1 VPENLDVD
9 RSCAHRGAAS
19 RRWLLAVSLAV
30 GVLVAALAVIES
42 VWDLATARVYE
53 HTASPPRPSGAA
65 SP

>member
-1 VPENLDVD
+1 MPENLDVD

-19 RRWLLAVSLAV
+19 RRRLLAVSLAV

-42 VWDLATARVYE
+42 VWDLATARLYE
-53 HTASPPRPSGAA
+53 RTASPPRPSGAA

>member
-1 VPENLDVD
+1 MRENLDVD
-9 RSCAHRGAAS
+9 RSGAHRGAAS
-19 RRWLLAVSLAV
+19 RRWLLAVALAV

-53 HTASPPRPSGAA
+53 RTASPPRSSGAA